1 MEINRLCTVMKK
13 KAIFLRSNKKGF
25 TLLEMVVS
33 ISIVALVAVVLSQIF
48 IVTLRTNAKTEIS
61 KDMKQ
66 NGELAL
72 ESMVR
77 MIQRAKSIATT
88 CASSGT
94 TVQSLTIVNNDDGET
109 TYGCVADG
117 TAMRLASSSASAT
130 KYLTSSNVTLGG
142 TTCSESTLE
151 FVCYGAA
158 GLPGSVTIS
167 FQLSHSGMSFV
178 SFEQS
183 SESFQTTATMRN
195 NAN

>member
-1 MEINRLCTVMKK
+1 MKRT
-13 KAIFLRSNKKGF
+13 IFYARHTQEGF

-33 ISIVALVAVVLSQIF
+33 IAIVALVAVVLSQIF
-48 IVTLRTNAKTEIS
+48 LVTLRTNAKTEIS

-77 MIQRAKSIATT
+77 MIQRAQRITST
-88 CASSGT
+88 CAASGT
-94 TVQSLTIVNNDDGET
+94 TSQSLTIVNDDDGET
-109 TYGCVADG
+109 TFGCVAEG
-117 TAMRLASSSASAT
+117 QAMRLASSSASST
-130 KYLTSSNVTLGG
+130 KYLTSTNVTLGG
-142 TTCSESTLE
+142 TSCVESTLE
-151 FVCYGAA
+151 FVCFGAA

-167 FQLSHSGMSFV
+167 FQLSESGMSAQ

>member
-1 MEINRLCTVMKK
+1 MLRKFQYMKHGY
-13 KAIFLRSNKKGF
+13 LTGGF

-33 ISIVALVAVVLSQIF
+33 IAIVALVAVVLSQIF
-48 IVTLRTNAKTEIS
+48 LVTLRTNAKTEIS

-77 MIQRAKSIATT
+77 MIQRAKAITST
-88 CASSGT
+88 CVSTGT
-94 TVQSLTIVNNDDGET
+94 TSQSLQITNDDNGVT
-109 TYGCVADG
+109 TLECLVDG
-117 TAMRLASSSASAT
+117 NAVRLASSSANGT
-130 KYLTSSNVTLGG
+130 EYLTSDNVTLGG
-142 TTCSESTLE
+142 TTCGESTLS

-158 GLPGSVTIS
+158 GLPASVTIS
-167 FQLSHSGMSFV
+167 FQLSKAGMSAQ

-195 NAN
+195 TTE

>member
-1 MEINRLCTVMKK
+1 MTFFAHNQ
-13 KAIFLRSNKKGF
+13 KADTKGF
-25 TLLEMVVS
+25 TVLEMVVS
-33 ISIVALVAVVLSQIF
+33 IAIVSLVVVVLSQVF
-48 IVTLRTNAKTEIS
+48 FVTLRTNAKTEIS

-77 MIQRAKSIATT
+77 MIQRAKNITSPCIST
-88 CASSGT
+88 GT
-94 TVQSLTIVNNDDGET
+94 TSQSISIVNNDNGVTTLECVLDGS
-109 TYGCVADG
+109 VV
-117 TAMRLASSSASAT
+117 RLASSSASGT
-130 KYLTSSNVTLGG
+130 TYLTSQNVTLGG

-151 FVCYGAA
+151 FVCFGAS

-167 FQLSHSGMSFV
+167 FQLSKSGMSSL

-195 NAN
+195 NAE